1 MTIST
6 QTFLAVD
13 VGASPND
20 GTGDSLRSAF
30 IKVNANF
37 DYMGNVGFDAANIN
51 VTGSVEIAGNISTGG
66 ANVTGSVEIAG
77 NISTGGAQINTGYQK
92 YSPTANIAITAN
104 VDVSRIIITPT
115 STVVSYGAN
124 ITLPN
129 ITVDGTTI
137 IISSNVAVEHLA
149 VYGQWLSSV
158 SPGANTAISAGGAA
172 TYFYSSPDVKWYKIG

>member
-1 MTIST
+1 MTIT
-6 QTFLAVD
+6 TEAFLAVG
-13 VGASPND
+13 VGASAND
-20 GTGDSLRSAF
+20 GTGDSLRAAF
-30 IKVNANF
+30 VKVNQNFANIT
-37 DYMGNVGFDAANIN
+37 DIGFDAANIN
-51 VTGSVEIAGNISTGG
+51 VS
-66 ANVTGSVEIAG
+66 GSVEIAG

-137 IISSNVAVEHLA
+137 TISSNVAVEHLA

-158 SPGANTAISAGGAA
+158 SPGANTAISAGSSA
-172 TYFYSSPDVKWYKIG
+172 TYFYSSADVKWYKIG

>member
-1 MTIST
+1 MTIT
-6 QTFLAVD
+6 TEAFLAVG
-13 VGASPND
+13 VGASAND
-20 GTGDSLRSAF
+20 GTGDSLRAAF
-30 IKVNANF
+30 VKVNQNFANIT
-37 DYMGNVGFDAANIN
+37 DIGFDAANIN
-51 VTGSVEIAGNISTGG
+51 VS
-66 ANVTGSVEIAG
+66 GSVEIAG

-137 IISSNVAVEHLA
+137 TISSNVAVEHLA

-158 SPGANTAISAGGAA
+158 SPGANTAISAGSSA
-172 TYFYSSPDVKWYKIG
+172 TYFYSSADGKWYKIG